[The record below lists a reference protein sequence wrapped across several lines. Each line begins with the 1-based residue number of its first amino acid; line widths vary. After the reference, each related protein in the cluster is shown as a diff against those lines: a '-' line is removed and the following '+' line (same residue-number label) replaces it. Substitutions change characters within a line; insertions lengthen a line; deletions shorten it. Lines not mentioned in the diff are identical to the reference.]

1 MSQEIINV
9 GAAPNDGE
17 GDPIRTAFIK
27 TNNNF
32 SQLFSLSANSISNGN
47 SKVSI
52 PNSNGNIYLSVGNVA
67 NIVTV
72 TANGLS
78 TVGNVSAGNVLANAY
93 YYANGAPFIGGGG
106 SQLLVGTAT
115 TPVIVPLASANSI
128 NVLTAGGNVPVY
140 VS

>member
-17 GDPIRTAFIK
+17 GDPIRDAFIK

-32 SQLFSLSANSISNGN
+32 SQLFSLSSNSISNGN
-47 SKVSI
+47 SSVSI
-52 PNSNGNIYLSVGNVA
+52 PNSNGNVYISAGNVA

-72 TANGLS
+72 TANGIS
-78 TVGNVSAGNVLANAY
+78 TVGNVRSGNVLANAY
-93 YYANGAPFIGGGG
+93 YYANGAPFTSGG

-115 TPVIVPLASANSI
+115 TPVIIPLATANSI

>member
-1 MSQEIINV
+1 MTQQVIDVGNV
-9 GAAPNDGE
+9 ANDGE

-32 SQLFSLSANSISNGN
+32 SQLFSLSSNSISNGN
-47 SKVSI
+47 SAVSI
-52 PNSNGNIYLSVGNVA
+52 PNSNGNVYISAGNVA

-72 TANGLS
+72 TANGLN
-78 TVGNVSAGNVLANAY
+78 TTGNVNAGNVLANAY

>member
-9 GAAPNDGE
+9 GSSPNDGQ
-17 GDPIRTAFIK
+17 GDPIRDAFIK

-32 SQLFSLSANSISNGN
+32 TQLFSLSSNSISNGN
-47 SKVSI
+47 SSVSI
-52 PNSNGNIYLSVGNVA
+52 PNSNGNVYISAGNVA

-72 TANGLS
+72 TANGIS
-78 TVGNVSAGNVLANAY
+78 TVGNVNAGNVLANAY
-93 YYANGAPFIGGGG
+93 FYANGAPFIGGGG

-115 TPVIVPLASANSI
+115 TPVIVSLASANSI

-140 VS
+140 IS